1 MWRCNNRSSH
11 RTPRRAVSA
20 NGRGTSPPTRVLTAH
35 PRAPEG
41 SSLTKAATEP
51 PDHFVYAPRVP
62 TDSLLALAKLI
73 AQGLPGPEGGIRP
86 YIEALFGDRFQKRH
100 HATTALR
107 DAYALAEGDEGVPY
121 AGIIN
126 PDNPPSGP
134 YGGTSVVWFPT
145 RDLGSLIDFGVGTR
159 GLAPD
164 EGILMRPGHKRRISA
179 LRRYLARLGVD
190 TWVKHDPSAL
200 GGAVPKT
207 ARDRFSGFEH
217 VFKRYGAE
225 LYACAVVPK
234 EPERARA
241 VVQAFI
247 DLYAF
252 ERGWQVM
259 KAHEAEYDA
268 FHAKL
273 RDDIFAAPSAETVHD
288 LLRARR
294 FVVLQGPPG
303 TGKTRMADEIRR
315 RFFGGRGLTVQ
326 FHPAVTYED
335 FVVGLS
341 PDASERSLRFDVRPG
356 WLVEAVRAAKEA
368 SFLLVIDEI
377 NRADLGRVLG
387 EAIYLFEPGEVG
399 GDRAR
404 RVRLPHPV
412 NGEMELA
419 LPMNLYVLA
428 TMNTA
433 DRSIASMDLAV
444 RRRFA
449 FVTLPPERAAVAARG
464 VAAATSAFD
473 RVADVFVEHAPG
485 EALQLMPGHAYFLVR
500 DERELRERLHYEVI
514 PLLDEYLQQ
523 GLLGP
528 ASHEL
533 YAVRDAL
540 EDMARA
546 NGKPS

>member
-1 MWRCNNRSSH
+1 M
-11 RTPRRAVSA
+11 
-20 NGRGTSPPTRVLTAH
+20 
-35 PRAPEG
+35 
-41 SSLTKAATEP
+41 
-51 PDHFVYAPRVP
+51 P
-62 TDSLLALAKLI
+62 TDPLTDLAGVISA
-73 AQGLPGPEGGIRP
+73 GLPAPTGGLRP
-86 YIEALFGDRFQKRH
+86 FIDALFGDRFQKRYH
-100 HATTALR
+100 SPTAVR
-107 DAYALAEGDEGVPY
+107 DAYALAEGSDEGVPY

-145 RDLGSLIDFGVGTR
+145 RDSGSLIDFGIGTR

-164 EGILMRPGHKRRISA
+164 EGILTRPGHRRRVIA

-200 GGAVPKT
+200 GAQVPKT
-207 ARDRFSGFEH
+207 ARDKYPGFEH

-234 EPERARA
+234 DLEKARA

-259 KAHEAEYDA
+259 KAYEAEYDA

-273 RDDIFAAPSAETVHD
+273 SDDMFAAPSMEQVNE

-303 TGKTRMADEIRR
+303 TGKTRMADEMRR

-341 PDASERSLRFDVRPG
+341 PDAHERTLRFDVRPG
-356 WLVEAVRAAKEA
+356 WLVEAARSAKEA
-368 SFLLVIDEI
+368 PFLLVVDEI

-387 EAIYLFEPGEVG
+387 EAIYLFEPAEVG
-399 GDRAR
+399 GERAR
-404 RVRLPHPV
+404 SVRLPHAV
-412 NGEMELA
+412 EGKAELS
-419 LPMNLYVLA
+419 LPTNLYVLA

-449 FVTLPPERAAVAARG
+449 FVTLPPDRAAVSSCG
-464 VAAATSAFD
+464 VAAASWAFD
-473 RVADVFVEHAPG
+473 TVSKVFVEHAPG
-485 EALQLMPGHAYFLVR
+485 DALQLMPGHAYFLVKS
-500 DERELRERLHYEVI
+500 EAELRQRLRYEVV

-528 ASHEL
+528 ASQEL

-540 EDMARA
+540 EDWVRA
-546 NGKPS
+546 DGNAS

>member
-1 MWRCNNRSSH
+1 VPND
-11 RTPRRAVSA
+11 
-20 NGRGTSPPTRVLTAH
+20 
-35 PRAPEG
+35 
-41 SSLTKAATEP
+41 SLTE
-51 PDHFVYAPRVP
+51 
-62 TDSLLALAKLI
+62 LAKVI
-73 AQGLPGPEGGIRP
+73 SQGLPGPDGGLRR
-86 YIEALFGDRFQKRH
+86 YIDALFGDRYQKRY
-100 HATTALR
+100 HAPTAVR
-107 DAYALAEGDEGVPY
+107 DAYALADGDEGVPY

-134 YGGTSVVWFPT
+134 YGGTSLVWFPS
-145 RDLGSLIDFGVGTR
+145 RESGSLIDFGIGTR

-164 EGILMRPGHKRRISA
+164 EGILTRPGHKRRVTA
-179 LRRYLARLGVD
+179 LRRCLARTGVD

-200 GGAVPKT
+200 GSSVPKT
-207 ARDRFSGFEH
+207 AREKYAGFEH

-225 LYACAVVPK
+225 LYACAVVPRDAEK
-234 EPERARA
+234 ARL
-241 VVQAFI
+241 VVQAFL

-252 ERGWQVM
+252 ERGWQIM
-259 KAHEAEYDA
+259 KAFEAEYDA
-268 FHAKL
+268 FHARL
-273 RDDIFAAPSAETVHD
+273 RDDIFAAPSVDEVHQ
-288 LLRARR
+288 LLRTRR

-341 PDASERSLRFDVRPG
+341 PDAHERTLRFDVRAG
-356 WLVEAVRAAKEA
+356 WLVEAARAAKEA
-368 SFLLVIDEI
+368 PFLLVIDEI

-387 EAIYLFEPGEVG
+387 EAIYLFEPAEVG
-399 GDRAR
+399 GERAR

-412 NGEMELA
+412 YGETDLS
-419 LPMNLYVLA
+419 LPTNLFVLA

-433 DRSIASMDLAV
+433 DRSIAAMDLAV

-464 VAAATSAFD
+464 VHAATAAFD
-473 RVADVFVEHAPG
+473 QVAEVFVEHAPG
-485 EALQLMPGHAYFLVR
+485 EGLHLMPGHAYFLVK
-500 DERELRERLHYEVI
+500 DERELRERLRFEII

-528 ASHEL
+528 ASQEL

-540 EDMARA
+540 EDMAGTD
-546 NGKPS
+546 GKST

>member
-1 MWRCNNRSSH
+1 
-11 RTPRRAVSA
+11 
-20 NGRGTSPPTRVLTAH
+20 
-35 PRAPEG
+35 
-41 SSLTKAATEP
+41 
-51 PDHFVYAPRVP
+51 VP
-62 TDSLLALAKLI
+62 TDSLTELAKVI
-73 AQGLPGPEGGIRP
+73 AQGLPSPTSGLRP
-86 YIEALFGDRFQKRH
+86 LIDALFGDRYQKRY
-100 HATTALR
+100 HAPTATR
-107 DAYALAEGDEGVPY
+107 DAYALADGDEGVPY

-134 YGGTSVVWFPT
+134 YGGTSVVWFPS
-145 RDLGSLIDFGVGTR
+145 RDSGSLIDFGIGTR

-164 EGILMRPGHKRRISA
+164 EGILTRPGHRRRVTA
-179 LRRYLARLGVD
+179 LRRYLARMGVD

-200 GGAVPKT
+200 GTSVPKT
-207 ARDRFSGFEH
+207 ARDKYPGFEH

-225 LYACAVVPK
+225 LYACAVVP
-234 EPERARA
+234 RDLDAARV
-241 VVQAFI
+241 VVQAFL

-259 KAHEAEYDA
+259 KAYEPEYDS

-273 RDDIFAAPSAETVHD
+273 RDDIFAVPSIGEVHQ
-288 LLRARR
+288 LLRSRR

-315 RFFGGRGLTVQ
+315 QFFGGRGLTVQ

-341 PDASERSLRFDVRPG
+341 PDAEERTLRFDVRSG
-356 WLVEAVRAAKEA
+356 WLLEAARAAKEA
-368 SFLLVIDEI
+368 PFLFVIDEI

-387 EAIYLFEPGEVG
+387 EAIYLFEPAEVG
-399 GDRAR
+399 GDNAR
-404 RVRLPHPV
+404 RVRLPHAV
-412 NGEMELA
+412 HGETELS
-419 LPMNLYVLA
+419 LPTNLYVLA

-464 VAAATSAFD
+464 VEAATSAFD
-473 RVADVFVEHAPG
+473 QVAEVFVEHAPG
-485 EALQLMPGHAYFLVR
+485 DALHLMPGHAYFLVKNE
-500 DERELRERLHYEVI
+500 DELRDRLRFEII

-528 ASHEL
+528 AAHEL

-540 EDMARA
+540 EDTVRVD
-546 NGKPS
+546 GKSA

>member
-1 MWRCNNRSSH
+1 MPND
-11 RTPRRAVSA
+11 
-20 NGRGTSPPTRVLTAH
+20 
-35 PRAPEG
+35 
-41 SSLTKAATEP
+41 SLTNLATAIAA
-51 PDHFVYAPRVP
+51 
-62 TDSLLALAKLI
+62 
-73 AQGLPGPEGGIRP
+73 GLPGPPNGLRP
-86 YIEALFGDRFQKRH
+86 LIDAIFGDRYQKRYQ
-100 HATTALR
+100 APTAVR
-107 DAYALAEGDEGVPY
+107 DAYALADGEEGVPY

-134 YGGTSVVWFPT
+134 YGGTSVVWFPS
-145 RDLGSLIDFGVGTR
+145 RESGSLIDFGIGTR

-164 EGILMRPGHKRRISA
+164 EGILTRPGHKRRVTA
-179 LRRYLARLGVD
+179 LRRYLARLGID
-190 TWVKHDPSAL
+190 AWVKHDPSAL
-200 GGAVPKT
+200 GASVPKT
-207 ARDRFSGFEH
+207 ARDKYPGFEH

-225 LYACAVVPK
+225 LYACALVPRDV
-234 EPERARA
+234 EGART
-241 VVQAFI
+241 VVQAFL
-247 DLYAF
+247 DLYAY
-252 ERGWQVM
+252 ERGWQIM
-259 KAHEAEYDA
+259 KAYEPEYDA

-273 RDDIFAAPSAETVHD
+273 REDIFAVPSIKDVHG
-288 LLRARR
+288 LLKSRR

-315 RFFGGRGLTVQ
+315 QHFGGRGLTVQ

-341 PDASERSLRFDVRPG
+341 PDAEERTLRFDVRPG

-368 SFLLVIDEI
+368 PFLFVIDEI

-387 EAIYLFEPGEVG
+387 EAIFLFEPAEVG
-399 GDRAR
+399 GERAR
-404 RVRLPHPV
+404 RVRLPHAV
-412 NGEMELA
+412 FGETELS
-419 LPMNLYVLA
+419 LPTNLYVLA

-464 VAAATSAFD
+464 VDAATKAFD
-473 RVADVFVEHAPG
+473 DIAEVFVEHAPG
-485 EALQLMPGHAYFLVR
+485 DALHLMPGHAYFLVK
-500 DERELRERLHYEVI
+500 DEKELRDRLRFEVL

-528 ASHEL
+528 ASQEL

-540 EDMARA
+540 EDAA
-546 NGKPS
+546 QSDGKPA

>member
-1 MWRCNNRSSH
+1 M
-11 RTPRRAVSA
+11 
-20 NGRGTSPPTRVLTAH
+20 
-35 PRAPEG
+35 
-41 SSLTKAATEP
+41 
-51 PDHFVYAPRVP
+51 P
-62 TDSLLALAKLI
+62 TDSLTELTKVI
-73 AQGLPGPEGGIRP
+73 AAGLPGPTGGLRP
-86 YIEALFGDRFQKRH
+86 HIDALFGERFQKRY
-100 HATTALR
+100 HAPTAVR
-107 DAYALAEGDEGVPY
+107 DAYALADGDEGVPY

-126 PDNPPSGP
+126 ADNPPSGP
-134 YGGTSVVWFPT
+134 YGGTSVVWFPS
-145 RDLGSLIDFGVGTR
+145 RESGSLIDFGIGTR

-164 EGILMRPGHKRRISA
+164 EGILTRPGHKRRVTA
-179 LRRYLARLGVD
+179 LRRYLARRGVD

-200 GGAVPKT
+200 GTSVPKV
-207 ARDRFSGFEH
+207 ARDKYPGFEH

-234 EPERARA
+234 EVEQARA

-268 FHAKL
+268 FHAEL
-273 RDDIFAAPSAETVHD
+273 RDDTFATPSADEIHD

-315 RFFGGRGLTVQ
+315 RFFAGRGLTVQ

-341 PDASERSLRFDVRPG
+341 PDATDRSLRFDVRAG
-356 WLVEAVRAAKEA
+356 WLVEAARAAKEA
-368 SFLLVIDEI
+368 PFLLVIDEI

-387 EAIYLFEPGEVG
+387 EAIYLFEPAEVG
-399 GDRAR
+399 GERAR

-412 NGEMELA
+412 HGESELS
-419 LPMNLYVLA
+419 LPTNLFVLA

-464 VAAATSAFD
+464 VAAATAAFD

-485 EALQLMPGHAYFLVR
+485 DALHLMPGHAYFLVK
-500 DERELRERLHYEVI
+500 DEGELRERLRYEVI

-533 YAVRDAL
+533 FAVRDAL
-540 EDMARA
+540 EDMTTAH
-546 NGKPS
+546 GKRT